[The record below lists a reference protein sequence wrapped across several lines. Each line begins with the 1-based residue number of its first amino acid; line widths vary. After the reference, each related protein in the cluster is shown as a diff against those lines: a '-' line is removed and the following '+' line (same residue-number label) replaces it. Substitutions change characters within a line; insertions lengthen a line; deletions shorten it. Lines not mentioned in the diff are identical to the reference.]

1 MTGCQAPWCLTGGDS
16 RDCGVPEDD
25 LEATVFESCHAR
37 HLRPQ
42 SIKQGYKP
50 GRTLLHGDGRRA
62 SGDRGD
68 TPDPGRARTTRS
80 PAARSRRSTSAG
92 EYPRRDHPGAERRAQ
107 EADAARALVAA
118 SRRRGCQPGSKDGVG
133 RPERRPIIWLGLLAW
148 HPAPRTRPR
157 GVDCFHGHGRPNHRD
172 AEQRIGTDEVRADG
186 RGPSPL
192 NSVLGRRNHERSSRA

>member
-1 MTGCQAPWCLTGGDS
+1 MAGGDS

-37 HLRPQ
+37 HLRPE

-92 EYPRRDHPGAERRAQ
+92 EYPRRDHPGAERRAIGSRCLS
-107 EADAARALVAA
+107 EAAGLTQRELA
-118 SRRRGCQPGSKDGVG
+118 SRMRTG
-133 RPERRPIIWLGLLAW
+133 WLGSRRSARGRRSRRDTYDASARSSCAWPHDQRPVLSLATDGI
-148 HPAPRTRPR
+148 R
-157 GVDCFHGHGRPNHRD
+157 F
-172 AEQRIGTDEVRADG
+172 RIEPQPLRRADEPIG
-186 RGPSPL
+186 
-192 NSVLGRRNHERSSRA
+192 HSS